1 MTEALAALKAVTAA
15 ALVLAADAATALK
28 ADDANDGDGGV
39 TVVGCTSLATGGRL
53 IN

>member
-15 ALVLAADAATALK
+15 ALVLAAEAVTALK
-28 ADDANDGDGGV
+28 ADDANDGNGSV
-39 TVVGCTSLATGGRL
+39 VIVGCASLATGGGL